1 MGNGPAARRD
11 DGFELIAHV
20 PDGIAAA
27 RPYDVHVN
35 DPETFDPGGRFR
47 AEVAASQL
55 DDPMPGIQVLADRL
69 GLPADQV
76 AHHALV
82 RWMTAGSEA
91 LLAAPPE
98 MLVAL
103 RGAAEA
109 GDVERVRGITDALLA
124 GWDG

>member
-1 MGNGPAARRD
+1 MT
-11 DGFELIAHV
+11 
-20 PDGIAAA
+20 
-27 RPYDVHVN
+27 

-55 DDPMPGIQVLADRL
+55 DNPRPGIQVLADRL

-103 RGAAEA
+103 RAAA
-109 GDVERVRGITDALLA
+109 DDGDVERVRGITDALLA

>member
-1 MGNGPAARRD
+1 M
-11 DGFELIAHV
+11 V
-20 PDGIAAA
+20 PDGSAAA
-27 RPYDVHVN
+27 RPYDVRVT

-55 DDPMPGIQVLADRL
+55 EDPLPGIAVLAERL
-69 GLPADQV
+69 GLPPAQV

-103 RGAAEA
+103 RDAADA